1 MKGPSEA
8 ENAVPEEQGDI
19 VAFRSDTTQRGLKS
33 RHAQMIALGGTIGT
47 ALFVGSGQSLHMGG
61 PAFLVTSYVLLTLL
75 VFGIVTATTEMSSY
89 LPVPGCSMAYYADR
103 FHSRSLGFALGWLYC
118 YVFVIEVPAEITA
131 ATLIVQYWN
140 PGVHV
145 AVWISIFLV
154 LMVVLNC
161 FPVRVYGETEFWFAA
176 VKVMGI
182 IGLLVMAMV
191 LIFGGGPKHELLGFH
206 YWKHPS
212 AVNEHI
218 TTGDSGRLC
227 AFVSTVSFSMFAF
240 AFAPELLVVTGGE
253 MENPRQNLPKA
264 GIRYFYRL
272 VIFYVLGAIA
282 ISMIVPSNHPQLLG
296 GGSGAGASPWAIA
309 ARIAGIQALD
319 SIINIIILLSALS
332 SGNSFLYLATRSLY
346 SLALAGNAPRIF
358 ARCTKTGVP
367 YYAVAACSAFS
378 ALAYLNISNTG
389 AIVFNWFVN
398 LINTG
403 GFQSWIC
410 VCIVYLRFRKATA
423 AQGVTDLPFRSRFQP
438 YMAYICGSLFTL
450 LLLLNGYANFLSGQ
464 WSTSNFLTAYI
475 GIPIF
480 LAFYLGHRFFV
491 SRADPWV
498 LNVEEVD
505 MVSGLPEILASE
517 TTEQKSARWYQFWK
531 VLYE

>member
-1 MKGPSEA
+1 
-8 ENAVPEEQGDI
+8 
-19 VAFRSDTTQRGLKS
+19 
-33 RHAQMIALGGTIGT
+33 
-47 ALFVGSGQSLHMGG
+47 
-61 PAFLVTSYVLLTLL
+61 

-89 LPVPGCSMAYYADR
+89 LPVPGCSMAYYASR
-103 FHSRSLGFALGWLYC
+103 FHSSSLGFALGWLYC

-131 ATLIVQYWN
+131 ATLIVQYWH

-161 FPVRVYGETEFWFAA
+161 FPVKVYCETEFWFDS

-182 IGLLVMAMV
+182 IGLLIMAVV
-191 LIFGGGPKHELLGFH
+191 LILGGGPKHERLGFH
-206 YWKHPS
+206 YWTQPS
-212 AVNEHI
+212 PVNEYI

-227 AFVSTVSFSMFAF
+227 AFISTTCFSMFAF

-253 MENPRQNLPKA
+253 MQNPRQNLPKA

-282 ISMIVPSNHPQLLG
+282 ISMIIPSNNPQLLG

-309 ARIAGIQALD
+309 ARIAGIKALD
-319 SIINIIILLSALS
+319 SIINAIILISALS
-332 SGNSFLYLATRSLY
+332 SGNSFLYLASRSLY
-346 SLALAGNAPRIF
+346 SLALAGNAPRLF
-358 ARCTKTGVP
+358 TKCTKSGVP
-367 YYAVAACSAFS
+367 YYAVTVCSALS
-378 ALAYLNISNTG
+378 GLAYLNISNTG

-423 AQGVTDLPFRSRFQP
+423 AQGVSEFPFRSRFQP
-438 YMAYICGSLFTL
+438 YVSYICGVCFTL
-450 LLLLNGYANFLSGQ
+450 LLLLNGYASFLSGQ
-464 WSTSNFLTAYI
+464 WNISNFLTAYI

-480 LAFYLGHRFFV
+480 LALYLGHRLFV
-491 SRADPWV
+491 RSEPWV
-498 LNVEEVD
+498 RHVEEVD
-505 MVSGLPEILASE
+505 LVSGVPKIFASE
-517 TTEQKSARWYQFWK
+517 TPEQRSAVRWYQFWR